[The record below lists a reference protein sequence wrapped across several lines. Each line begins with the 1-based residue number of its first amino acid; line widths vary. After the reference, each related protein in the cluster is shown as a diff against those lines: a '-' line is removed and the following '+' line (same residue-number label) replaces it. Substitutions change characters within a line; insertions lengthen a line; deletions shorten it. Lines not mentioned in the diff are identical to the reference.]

1 MNNKLWTGLIVAL
14 QKINPRHRKTNPC
27 EVSNTATTLKK
38 FTLRK
43 LYSLHL
49 GRERD
54 RDIFTDM
61 VEITTAEYIQIIAA
75 GIYATALFYTI
86 VTFRRSKRIDQI
98 TLGEHI
104 FSDLRELDRE
114 LAKIPPESQYDNAR
128 SIVYYRIFNN
138 LDYLSFNINRKIIDD
153 KKLIEYMK
161 PYIIRYYEETFQ
173 THASPADKSDPKS

>member
-1 MNNKLWTGLIVAL
+1 M
-14 QKINPRHRKTNPC
+14 
-27 EVSNTATTLKK
+27 
-38 FTLRK
+38 
-43 LYSLHL
+43 
-49 GRERD
+49 ERD

-61 VEITTAEYIQIIAA
+61 VELTTAEYIQIIAA

-114 LAKIPPESQYDNAR
+114 LTKIPPESQYDNAR
-128 SIVYYRIFNN
+128 SIVYYRIFGN

-153 KKLIEYMK
+153 KRLLDYMK
-161 PYIIRYYEETFQ
+161 PFIIRYYEETFLKN
-173 THASPADKSDPKS
+173 ASSVERDSNSYQQFKKFYFKLKER

>member
-1 MNNKLWTGLIVAL
+1 M
-14 QKINPRHRKTNPC
+14 
-27 EVSNTATTLKK
+27 E
-38 FTLRK
+38 
-43 LYSLHL
+43 
-49 GRERD
+49 GRE
-54 RDIFTDM
+54 IYTQM

-114 LAKIPPESQYDNAR
+114 LTKIPPESQYDNAR

-138 LDYLSFNINRKIIDD
+138 LDYLSFNVNRKIIDD
-153 KKLIEYMK
+153 KRLIEYMK
-161 PYIIRYYEETFQ
+161 PYIIKYYEEIFQ
-173 THASPADKSDPKS
+173 THASAADKSDPKSYREFKRFYLKLKK